1 VSSDGTSTPDGPGAD
16 PGGADAEQFAAALD
30 DPAAGCGEDSVEGDP
45 DLTREVA
52 LARRL
57 AAFGSALD
65 PEPQARERARRRL
78 LAALDREAGGDAP
91 SDGPSRAS

>member
-1 VSSDGTSTPDGPGAD
+1 MSSDGTSTPDEPRD
-16 PGGADAEQFAAALD
+16 GGSVE
-30 DPAAGCGEDSVEGDP
+30 GSVEGDP
-45 DLTREVA
+45 DLAREVA

-78 LAALDREAGGDAP
+78 LAALEHEAGG
-91 SDGPSRAS
+91 DGPSRAS